1 MAETPDSGVPRP
13 ALLLAWAALVVV
25 YVVWGSTYLAIRVGV
40 RDIPPAMLA
49 GVRYLIAGAILYPV
63 AARTG
68 AAPARAEDDPVPAA
82 AAGRPGRR
90 EWLGCAVVGL
100 LLLAGGNGVVT
111 LAEKSLASG
120 LAAVLVAT
128 VPLWMVVFALP
139 LERQRVTW
147 RAAGGLAA
155 GLGGVVVL
163 VGGGSAGGH
172 LAGVLLVLGAAAS
185 WGFGSVL
192 GRRLPLPRR
201 ALLAAAMEML
211 TGGAILLIIALA
223 TGEAGQTHWGRVSP
237 SAWLALA
244 WLVLPG
250 SILAFTA
257 YGYALAHLPLTTVST
272 YAYVNPVVAVLLGAG
287 LLHERLTGRE
297 ILGTLLVVGSV
308 AVTLYRPSRP
318 DPLER
323 PKPRESPPNRPAEY
337 TA

>member
-1 MAETPDSGVPRP
+1 MAEIPGQSAPGAGRARRP
-13 ALLLAWAALVVV
+13 LVLAWAALVVV

-49 GVRYLIAGAILYPV
+49 GVRYLIAGAILFPV

-68 AAPARAEDDPVPAA
+68 GGPAR
-82 AAGRPGRR
+82 AAGRPGWR
-90 EWLGCAVVGL
+90 EWLGCAVIGL

-139 LERQRVTW
+139 LRRQRVTW
-147 RAAGGLAA
+147 PAAA
-155 GLGGVVVL
+155 GLVTGLVGVAVL
-163 VGGGSAGGH
+163 VGGGSAAGH
-172 LAGVLLVLGAAAS
+172 LGDAALVLAAAAS

-192 GRRLPLPRR
+192 GRRLRLPRR

-211 TGGAILLIIALA
+211 AGGVILLIVAVA
-223 TGEAGQTHWGRVSP
+223 SGEAGQARWGSVSP
-237 SAWLALA
+237 GSWLALA

-257 YGYALAHLPLTTVST
+257 YGYALARLPLSTVST
-272 YAYVNPVVAVLLGAG
+272 YAYVNPVVAVLLGVA
-287 LLHERLTGRE
+287 LLHERLTLRE
-297 ILGTLLVVGSV
+297 ILGAAAVVASV
-308 AVTLYRPSRP
+308 AVTLYRPAAPQPPPQQAGAGPPERITPAQGRSR
-318 DPLER
+318 
-323 PKPRESPPNRPAEY
+323 
-337 TA
+337 

>member
-1 MAETPDSGVPRP
+1 
-13 ALLLAWAALVVV
+13 
-25 YVVWGSTYLAIRVGV
+25 
-40 RDIPPAMLA
+40 
-49 GVRYLIAGAILYPV
+49 
-63 AARTG
+63 
-68 AAPARAEDDPVPAA
+68 
-82 AAGRPGRR
+82 
-90 EWLGCAVVGL
+90 
-100 LLLAGGNGVVT
+100 
-111 LAEKSLASG
+111 
-120 LAAVLVAT
+120 
-128 VPLWMVVFALP
+128 MVVFALP

-147 RAAGGLAA
+147 RAAAGLAA

-172 LAGVLLVLGAAAS
+172 LVSVLLVLGAAAS

-192 GRRLPLPRR
+192 GRRLRLPRR

-211 TGGAILLIIALA
+211 AGGAILLIIALA

-250 SILAFTA
+250 SVLAFTA

-272 YAYVNPVVAVLLGAG
+272 YAYVNPVVAVLLGVG

-297 ILGTLLVVGSV
+297 ILGTLLVVASV
-308 AVTLYRPSRP
+308 AVTLYRPHRSQPGPAP
-318 DPLER
+318 DPRPLER

-337 TA
+337 TP